1 MVESTLKLCT
11 GRTTDGTVPF
21 LKIWNEDPTR
31 EGKIL
36 MRLTNMSSW
45 N

>member
-1 MVESTLKLCT
+1 MVEPSLKLCA
-11 GRTTDGTVPF
+11 GRTTDGAVPF
-21 LKIWNEDPTR
+21 LGFWNEDPTG
-31 EGKIL
+31 ESGIL